1 VPPDQCV
8 DVPVRAPLDPL
19 EAQALA
25 ERLDA
30 LAGNGRTRQVVC
42 VVSGSADLATID
54 LLARLH
60 LKARRHG
67 VRLTVRAPDD
77 GLMALLQLTG
87 LAEVLHCRP

>member
-1 VPPDQCV
+1 M
-8 DVPVRAPLDPL
+8 RAPLDPL

-25 ERLDA
+25 DRLIA

-42 VVSGSADLATID
+42 VVSGSADLATVD

-60 LKARRHG
+60 LRTRRQG
-67 VRLTVRAPDD
+67 VRLTVRTPDD

-87 LAEVLHCRP
+87 LAEVLHCEP

>member
-1 VPPDQCV
+1 M
-8 DVPVRAPLDPL
+8 RAPLDPL

-25 ERLDA
+25 DRLIA

-42 VVSGSADLATID
+42 VVSGSADLATVD

-60 LKARRHG
+60 LRTRRQG
-67 VRLTVRAPDD
+67 VRLTVRTPDD

-87 LAEVLHCRP
+87 LAEVLHCQP